1 MRLKEKKDIM
11 INSLK
16 DKNENDSILFMLSLQ
31 CLMCY
36 LLKQNFEG
44 KETIEDIVNG
54 LPTYVNIKESFK
66 IFVSNRNEFRL
77 DNILELYQY
86 IEMKTFKV
94 IIENLPIT
102 YKEELNQNQKEKIK
116 KYFTEK
122 KELLITKEILQI
134 ALMRFIIRYLS
145 GTRQDIDIKNEEDLI
160 IRLQYREDIW
170 DKEVMNNE
178 KFDDEIYEIMNFSI
192 KVSNCVSFYNALK

>member
-1 MRLKEKKDIM
+1 
-11 INSLK
+11 
-16 DKNENDSILFMLSLQ
+16 
-31 CLMCY
+31 
-36 LLKQNFEG
+36 
-44 KETIEDIVNG
+44 
-54 LPTYVNIKESFK
+54 
-66 IFVSNRNEFRL
+66 
-77 DNILELYQY
+77 
-86 IEMKTFKV
+86 MKTFKV
-94 IIENLPIT
+94 IIDNLPIT

-145 GTRQDIDIKNEEDLI
+145 GTRQDIDIKKEEDLI

-192 KVSNCVSFYNALK
+192 KVSNCVSFYNTLK